1 MSEEIGGSGQQTLT
15 IQQAI
20 DLGVKHH
27 NAGRLPE
34 AENIYNLILQSE
46 PDQPVV
52 MHLLGVIAHQVGE
65 NDTAVDLITKALVLK
80 PDFVEAHNNLGLAL
94 QGLGKLDEAVASYNK
109 TLAIKPDFA
118 EAHSNRGT
126 ALHALG
132 KRDEAVASYNKAI
145 AIKTDYAEAHYN
157 LGLALQ
163 GLGKLNEAVASYNKA
178 LAIKPDL
185 SEVHNNLG
193 YTFQELGKLDDAFT
207 HHRRAITL
215 TPQNNLF
222 WVGLAQSIRTLSFTS
237 VDDELS
243 QDLLS
248 LLDRPSVRPS
258 DIVRPVISALGCHP
272 EFSQILTLVGAKDP
286 DINFPYDKT
295 AARLSTIP
303 LFLRLMSLT
312 SINDLEIER
321 LLIFMRRSMLRETM
335 EGSIK
340 ENGLPFAA
348 ALALHCFVNEYVY
361 PESDEE
367 KQFVKRLQQ
376 QIAELVEQTQGVPP
390 SLIATLGAYRPLHKF
405 TWAQKLADRQWDSNI
420 NAVITR
426 QILEPVTELS
436 LRSQLPCLTPVQDTV
451 SQSVRDQYEENPYP
465 RWVNTG
471 IQEKGK
477 AIGSVLRDAPLSLD
491 LGNYVSPEKPEIL
504 IAGCGTGQHSLFTA
518 NRFSNSRVCAV
529 DLSLSSLSY
538 ALRKTEEL
546 DVTNIEYAQ
555 ADIMELG
562 SLGRQFDIIE
572 SVGVLHHLGDP
583 LVGWKVLV
591 DLLRPGGLMNLGLY
605 SETARQYI
613 VAGRSLIAEKGYTT
627 SHEDIRQCRQD
638 VITRTENGDLNLEK
652 LLDRRDFYSLSE
664 CRDLLFHVQ
673 EHRFT
678 LPQIESALKSLK
690 LEFLGFEMRDQNV
703 MRKFKETYPK
713 KSALTSLPQWHKFEL
728 NNPDTFW
735 GMYQFWCR
743 KM

>member
-80 PDFVEAHNNLGLAL
+80 PDFTEAHNNLGLAL

-222 WVGLAQSIRTLSFTS
+222 WIGLAQSIRTLSFTS

-272 EFSQILTLVGAKDP
+272 EFSQILTLVGAKDS
-286 DINFPYDKT
+286 DINSPYDKT

-361 PESDEE
+361 PETDEE

-376 QIAELVEQTQGVPP
+376 QIAELVEQTQGVQP
-390 SLIATLGAYRPLHKF
+390 SLIATLAWK
-405 TWAQKLADRQWDSNI
+405 I
-420 NAVITR
+420 N
-426 QILEPVTELS
+426 
-436 LRSQLPCLTPVQDTV
+436 
-451 SQSVRDQYEENPYP
+451 
-465 RWVNTG
+465 
-471 IQEKGK
+471 K
-477 AIGSVLRDAPLSLD
+477 
-491 LGNYVSPEKPEIL
+491 
-504 IAGCGTGQHSLFTA
+504 
-518 NRFSNSRVCAV
+518 
-529 DLSLSSLSY
+529 
-538 ALRKTEEL
+538 
-546 DVTNIEYAQ
+546 
-555 ADIMELG
+555 
-562 SLGRQFDIIE
+562 
-572 SVGVLHHLGDP
+572 
-583 LVGWKVLV
+583 
-591 DLLRPGGLMNLGLY
+591 
-605 SETARQYI
+605 
-613 VAGRSLIAEKGYTT
+613 
-627 SHEDIRQCRQD
+627 
-638 VITRTENGDLNLEK
+638 
-652 LLDRRDFYSLSE
+652 
-664 CRDLLFHVQ
+664 
-673 EHRFT
+673 
-678 LPQIESALKSLK
+678 
-690 LEFLGFEMRDQNV
+690 
-703 MRKFKETYPK
+703 
-713 KSALTSLPQWHKFEL
+713 
-728 NNPDTFW
+728 
-735 GMYQFWCR
+735 
-743 KM
+743 